1 MTPHGPDHFGA
12 SPRLRSRSATGLPA
26 ARRPALALI
35 VAIVI
40 GASTLAFGVGSANG
54 AADGVVAAAGGL
66 TIGAVVIWIR
76 QAVVLGEARPR
87 LRALREQAG
96 DPSAVAV
103 RSTAGFAASKAHERD
118 LREERRKPGRAFQ
131 LLTLDA
137 DGFELRERPAG
148 GPGGVAFVPWA
159 SVESIRVG
167 SAEFADVSE
176 RAILVAADVHGHA
189 FLLGLSPLDDRAWW
203 IRPAPEHEYLRLIE
217 EMIRRAGSVHSRSDA
232 APLPSDTSRA
242 G

>member
-1 MTPHGPDHFGA
+1 MTAHGLDHFGA
-12 SPRLRSRSATGLPA
+12 SVRLRSRSAPGLPA
-26 ARRPALALI
+26 GRRPTLTMVIA
-35 VAIVI
+35 VAI
-40 GASTLAFGVGSANG
+40 GALTLAFGVGSANG

-66 TIGAVVIWIR
+66 MIGGVVIWIR
-76 QAVVLGEARPR
+76 LAVVLGEARAR

-103 RSTAGFAASKAHERD
+103 RSTAGFAASKAYERD

-148 GPGGVAFVPWA
+148 GPGGVAFVPWS

-176 RAILVAADVHGHA
+176 RAILVAAEVDGHA

-203 IRPAPEHEYLRLIE
+203 IRPKREHEYLRLIE
-217 EMIRRAGSVHSRSDA
+217 EMIRRSRSVHSMPDA
-232 APLPSDTSRA
+232 ELQA
-242 G
+242 